1 MNHSWVILLV
11 FVIGMTSLAATA
23 QDLSLV
29 AHPDE
34 RQFQM
39 DLEKGRISAFGK
51 TYKADE
57 RCNEDTIMN
66 SDDLRV
72 FTVNGAKDKIVI
84 WCPGSLDGVSNWITI
99 FRKGKTPI
107 TWQVVPQPD
116 KASIT
121 LEKLKSEVKSK
132 L

>member
-1 MNHSWVILLV
+1 
-11 FVIGMTSLAATA
+11 MTSLAATA